1 METKEQL
8 QPVPDTPD
16 APAVPEAPDI
26 PEQDSTPTWKA
37 PKKKRRWPKV
47 VIAVVVILALIFFFV
62 IRPMLGAGKDLL
74 AGAYLTSAAQMQDMT
89 VSVSS
94 TGTIQPIDSYNVSGM
109 VTGEVLEAPFEVGD
123 QVEKGDVL
131 YRIDPGSAETALQQA
146 QLSVQQAQL
155 NYNSIADGLAPKASG
170 AGVVQQLHV
179 KKGDM
184 VSAGS
189 PIADIANTSTMTLTL
204 PFQSAD
210 AARISVGQA
219 ATVTLAGT
227 LETLPGTVESVAS
240 ADLVGNGGALV
251 RQVKIRVQNP
261 GALTTA
267 TTATAKVGD
276 IACAGSGTFE
286 ASLSQTI
293 TATGSGEVVSVN
305 TSVGSWVSA
314 GQVLVNLGGSSA
326 ETSLENA
333 SISLQNAQLSLQ
345 NAQDA
350 LDNYTITAPIS
361 GTVIEKNFKAGDT
374 IDNNS
379 LTAAGGTL
387 AVLYDMSTLTFE
399 MKIDE
404 KDINKIQAGQE
415 VTITAD
421 AVEGVTYSGVVDT
434 VNINGTTVSG
444 QTNYPVTVVINDPQD
459 LKPGMNVS
467 ADIIVERAGTVL
479 CVPVDA
485 VNRGSDKPTVQV
497 AGEGAL
503 DEQGNV
509 VDPSKLETR
518 EVTLGRNDTNNIEI
532 TSGLKEGEVVVWVNE
547 VSNPLAAMMGM

>member
-8 QPVPDTPD
+8 QTAPEVPVIAD
-16 APAVPEAPDI
+16 A

-47 VIAVVVILALIFFFV
+47 VIAVLLVLAALFFFV
-62 IRPMLGAGKDLL
+62 IRPMLGAGKELL
-74 AGAYLTSAAQMQDMT
+74 AGAYLTSTAQMQEMT

-155 NYNSIADGLAPKASG
+155 NYDSIVDGLNPKASG
-170 AGVVQQLHV
+170 AGVVQKLHV
-179 KKGDM
+179 KKGDL

-189 PIADIANTSTMTLTL
+189 PIADISDTSTMTLTV

-210 AARISVGQA
+210 AQRIAVGSSSQ
-219 ATVTLAGT
+219 VTLAGT
-227 LETLPGTVESVAS
+227 LETLTGTVESVAN

-261 GALTTA
+261 GALTTS
-267 TTATAKVGD
+267 TTATAKVGS
-276 IACAGSGTFE
+276 ISCAGSGTFE
-286 ASLSQTI
+286 ANLTQTVV
-293 TATGSGEVVSVN
+293 ATGSGEVVSLNVS
-305 TSVGSWVSA
+305 TGSRVSA
-314 GQVLVNLGGSSA
+314 GQVLATLGGSSA
-326 ETSLENA
+326 QTSLENA

-404 KDINKIQAGQE
+404 KDINKVQVGQE

-421 AVEGVTYSGVVDT
+421 AVEGVTFSGVVDT

-497 AGEGAL
+497 AQEGAL
-503 DEQGNV
+503 DENGNV

-518 EVTLGRNDTNNIEI
+518 EVTLGRNDNDNIEI
-532 TSGLKEGEVVVWVNE
+532 TSGLSEGEIVVWVNE
-547 VSNPLAAMMGM
+547 VSNPFAAMMGM

>member
-1 METKEQL
+1 METNGQMQVTS
-8 QPVPDTPD
+8 QPGSI
-16 APAVPEAPDI
+16 PA
-26 PEQDSTPTWKA
+26 WKA

-47 VIAVVVILALIFFFV
+47 VIAVLVVLAALFFFV
-62 IRPMLGAGKDLL
+62 IRPMLGAGKELL
-74 AGAYLTSAAQMQDMT
+74 AGAYLTGTAQMQEMT

-131 YRIDPGSAETALQQA
+131 YRIDPGSAGTSLQQA

-155 NYNSIADGLAPKASG
+155 SYDSIVDGLALKSPCS
-170 AGVVQQLHV
+170 GVVQKLHV

-184 VSAGS
+184 VTTGS
-189 PIADIANTSTMTLTL
+189 PIAEIADTSTMILTV
-204 PFQSAD
+204 PFQFSD
-210 AARISVGQA
+210 AASISAGQA
-219 ATVTLAGT
+219 ATVTLDGT
-227 LETLPGTVESVAS
+227 QETLPGTVESVAGIS
-240 ADLVGNGGALV
+240 LTGNNGTLV
-251 RQVKIRVQNP
+251 RQVKIQVQNP
-261 GALTTA
+261 GSLTTS
-267 TTATAKVGD
+267 TSATAQVGT
-276 IACAGSGTFE
+276 ISCAGSGTFE
-286 ASLSQTI
+286 ASLTRTMS
-293 TATGSGEVVSVN
+293 AASSGEVVSVN
-305 TSVGSWVSA
+305 TTVGSRVSA
-314 GQVLVNLGGSSA
+314 GQVLVNLGGSTA
-326 ETSLENA
+326 EVSLENA
-333 SISLQNAQLSLQ
+333 SIALQSAQLSLQ

-350 LDNYTITAPIS
+350 LENYTIIAPIS
-361 GTVIEKNFKAGDT
+361 GTIIEKNFKVGDT

-404 KDINKIQAGQE
+404 KDINKIQVGQE

-421 AVEGVTYSGVVDT
+421 AVEGVTFSGVVDT

-444 QTNYPVTVVINDPQD
+444 QTNYPVTVVIHDAKD

-497 AGEGAL
+497 ALDGAL
-503 DEQGNV
+503 DEKGNV

-518 EVTLGRNDTNNIEI
+518 EVTLGRNDTDNIEI
-532 TSGLKEGEVVVWVNE
+532 ISGLQEGDVVVWVNE
-547 VSNPLAAMMGM
+547 ASNPFAAMMGM

>member
-8 QPVPDTPD
+8 QTAPEVPVIAD
-16 APAVPEAPDI
+16 A

-47 VIAVVVILALIFFFV
+47 VIAVLLVLAALFFFV
-62 IRPMLGAGKDLL
+62 IRPMLGAGKELL
-74 AGAYLTSAAQMQDMT
+74 AGAYLTSTAQMQEMT

-155 NYNSIADGLAPKASG
+155 NYDSIVDGLNPKASG
-170 AGVVQQLHV
+170 AGVVQKLHV
-179 KKGDM
+179 KKGDL

-189 PIADIANTSTMTLTL
+189 PIADISDTSTMTLTV

-210 AARISVGQA
+210 AQRIAVGSSAQ
-219 ATVTLAGT
+219 VTLAGT
-227 LETLPGTVESVAS
+227 LETLTGTVESVAN

-261 GALTTA
+261 GALTTS
-267 TTATAKVGD
+267 TTATAKVGS
-276 IACAGSGTFE
+276 IACAGSSTFE
-286 ASLSQTI
+286 ANLTQTVV
-293 TATGSGEVVSVN
+293 ATGSGEVVSLNV
-305 TSVGSWVSA
+305 SAGSRVSA
-314 GQVLVNLGGSSA
+314 GQVLATLGGSSA
-326 ETSLENA
+326 QTSLENA

-404 KDINKIQAGQE
+404 KDINKVQVGQE

-421 AVEGVTYSGVVDT
+421 AVEGVTFSGVVDT

-497 AGEGAL
+497 AQEGAL
-503 DEQGNV
+503 DENGNV

-518 EVTLGRNDTNNIEI
+518 EVTLGRNDNDNIEI
-532 TSGLKEGEVVVWVNE
+532 TSGLNEGEIVVWVNE
-547 VSNPLAAMMGM
+547 VSNPFAAMMGM

>member
-8 QPVPDTPD
+8 QPVPDIPD

-261 GALTTA
+261 GALTTS

>member
-8 QPVPDTPD
+8 QTAPEVPVIAD
-16 APAVPEAPDI
+16 A

-47 VIAVVVILALIFFFV
+47 VIAVLLVLAALFFFV
-62 IRPMLGAGKDLL
+62 IRPMLGAGKELL
-74 AGAYLTSAAQMQDMT
+74 AGAYLTSTAQMQEMT

-155 NYNSIADGLAPKASG
+155 NYDSIVDGLNPKASG
-170 AGVVQQLHV
+170 AGVVQKLHV
-179 KKGDM
+179 KKGDL

-189 PIADIANTSTMTLTL
+189 PIADISDTSTMTLTV

-210 AARISVGQA
+210 AQRIAVGSSAQ
-219 ATVTLAGT
+219 VTLAGT
-227 LETLPGTVESVAS
+227 LETLTGTVESVAN

-261 GALTTA
+261 GALTTS
-267 TTATAKVGD
+267 TTATAKVGS

-286 ASLSQTI
+286 ANLTQTVV
-293 TATGSGEVVSVN
+293 ATGSGEVVSLNV
-305 TSVGSWVSA
+305 SAGSRVSA
-314 GQVLVNLGGSSA
+314 GQVLATLGGSSA
-326 ETSLENA
+326 QTSLENA

-399 MKIDE
+399 VKIDE
-404 KDINKIQAGQE
+404 KDINKVQVGQE

-421 AVEGVTYSGVVDT
+421 AVEGVTFSGVVDT

-497 AGEGAL
+497 AQEGAL
-503 DEQGNV
+503 DENGNV

-518 EVTLGRNDTNNIEI
+518 EVTLGRNDNDNIEI
-532 TSGLKEGEVVVWVNE
+532 TSGLSEGEIVVWVNE
-547 VSNPLAAMMGM
+547 VSNPFAAMMGM

>member
-8 QPVPDTPD
+8 QTAPEVPVIAD
-16 APAVPEAPDI
+16 A

-47 VIAVVVILALIFFFV
+47 VIAVLLVLAALFFFV
-62 IRPMLGAGKDLL
+62 IRPMLGAGKELL
-74 AGAYLTSAAQMQDMT
+74 AGAYLTSTAQMQEMT

-94 TGTIQPIDSYNVSGM
+94 TGTIHPIDSYNVSGM

-155 NYNSIADGLAPKASG
+155 NYDSIVDGLNPKASG
-170 AGVVQQLHV
+170 AGVVQKLHV
-179 KKGDM
+179 KKGDL

-189 PIADIANTSTMTLTL
+189 PIADISDTSTMTLTV

-210 AARISVGQA
+210 AQRIAVGSSAQ
-219 ATVTLAGT
+219 VTLAGT
-227 LETLPGTVESVAS
+227 LETLTGTVESVAN

-261 GALTTA
+261 GALTTS
-267 TTATAKVGD
+267 TTATAKVGS

-286 ASLSQTI
+286 ANLTQTVV
-293 TATGSGEVVSVN
+293 ATGSGEVVSLNVS
-305 TSVGSWVSA
+305 TGSRVSA
-314 GQVLVNLGGSSA
+314 GQVLATLGGSSA
-326 ETSLENA
+326 QTSLENA

-404 KDINKIQAGQE
+404 KDINKVQVGQE

-421 AVEGVTYSGVVDT
+421 AVEGITFSGVVDT

-497 AGEGAL
+497 AQEGAL
-503 DEQGNV
+503 DENGNV

-518 EVTLGRNDTNNIEI
+518 EVTLGRNDNDNIEI
-532 TSGLKEGEVVVWVNE
+532 TSGLSEGEIVVWVNE
-547 VSNPLAAMMGM
+547 VSNPFAAMMGM

>member
-8 QPVPDTPD
+8 QPVPDTSD
-16 APAVPEAPDI
+16 APAVPETPEA
-26 PEQDSTPTWKA
+26 PEQDSAPTWKA
-37 PKKKRRWPKV
+37 PKKKRRWPKI

-74 AGAYLTSAAQMQDMT
+74 AGVYLTSAAQMQDMT

-189 PIADIANTSTMTLTL
+189 PIADISDTSTMTLTL

-261 GALTTA
+261 GALTTS

-276 IACAGSGTFE
+276 IACADSGTFE

-503 DEQGNV
+503 DENGNV
-509 VDPSKLETR
+509 IDPSKLETR

>member
-8 QPVPDTPD
+8 QTAPEVPVIAD
-16 APAVPEAPDI
+16 A

-47 VIAVVVILALIFFFV
+47 VIAVLLVLAALFFFV
-62 IRPMLGAGKDLL
+62 IRPMLGAGKELL
-74 AGAYLTSAAQMQDMT
+74 AGAYLTSTAQMQEMT

-155 NYNSIADGLAPKASG
+155 NYDSIVDGLNPKASG
-170 AGVVQQLHV
+170 AGVVQKLHV
-179 KKGDM
+179 KKGDL

-189 PIADIANTSTMTLTL
+189 PIADISDTSTMTLTV

-210 AARISVGQA
+210 AQRIAVGSSAQ
-219 ATVTLAGT
+219 VPLAGT
-227 LETLPGTVESVAS
+227 LETLTGTVESVAN

-261 GALTTA
+261 GALTTS
-267 TTATAKVGD
+267 TTATAKVGS

-286 ASLSQTI
+286 ANLTQTVV
-293 TATGSGEVVSVN
+293 ATGSGEVVSLNV
-305 TSVGSWVSA
+305 SAGSRVSA
-314 GQVLVNLGGSSA
+314 GQVLATLGGSSA
-326 ETSLENA
+326 QTSLENA

-404 KDINKIQAGQE
+404 KDINKVQVGQE

-421 AVEGVTYSGVVDT
+421 AVEGVTFSGVVDT

-497 AGEGAL
+497 AQEGAL
-503 DEQGNV
+503 DENGNV

-518 EVTLGRNDTNNIEI
+518 EVTLGRNDNDNIEI
-532 TSGLKEGEVVVWVNE
+532 TSGLSEGEIVVWVNE
-547 VSNPLAAMMGM
+547 VSNPFAAMMGM

>member
-8 QPVPDTPD
+8 QT
-16 APAVPEAPDI
+16 APAPSVIPDV
-26 PEQDSTPTWKA
+26 PEQDSAPTWKA

-47 VIAVVVILALIFFFV
+47 VIAVLVVLAALFFFV
-62 IRPMLGAGKDLL
+62 IRPMLGAGKELL
-74 AGAYLTSAAQMQDMT
+74 AGAYLTGTAQMQEMT

-131 YRIDPGSAETALQQA
+131 YRIDPGSAETSLQQA

-155 NYNSIADGLAPKASG
+155 NYNSIVDGLNPKASG

-179 KKGDM
+179 KKGDL
-184 VSAGS
+184 VAAGS
-189 PIADIANTSTMTLTL
+189 PIADISDTSTMTLTL

-210 AARISVGQA
+210 AARISVGA
-219 ATVTLAGT
+219 AAQVTLAGT
-227 LETLPGTVESVAS
+227 LETLPGTVESVS
-240 ADLVGNGGALV
+240 DADLVGNGGALV

-267 TTATAKVGD
+267 TSATARVGD

-286 ASLSQTI
+286 ANLTQTI
-293 TATGSGEVVSVN
+293 TATGSGEVVSLNV
-305 TSVGSWVSA
+305 SVGSRVSA
-314 GQVLVNLGGSSA
+314 GQVLATLGGSSA

-333 SISLQNAQLSLQ
+333 SISLQNAQLTLK
-345 NAQDA
+345 NTQDA
-350 LDNYTITAPIS
+350 LENYTITAPIS
-361 GTVIEKNFKAGDT
+361 GTIIEKNFKAGDT

-379 LTAAGGTL
+379 LSAAGGTL

-404 KDINKIQAGQE
+404 KDINKIQVGQE

-421 AVEGVTYSGVVDT
+421 AVEGVTFSGVVDT

-444 QTNYPVTVVINDPQD
+444 QTNYPVTVVIDNAKD

-485 VNRGSDKPTVQV
+485 VNRGSDQPTVQV
-497 AGEGAL
+497 ALEGAL
-503 DEQGNV
+503 DETGTV
-509 VDPSKLETR
+509 VAPSKLETR
-518 EVTLGRNDTNNIEI
+518 EVTLGRNDTDNIEI
-532 TSGLKEGEVVVWVNE
+532 TSGLQEGDVVVWVNE
-547 VSNPLAAMMGM
+547 ASNPFAAMMGM

>member
-8 QPVPDTPD
+8 QTAPEVPVIAD
-16 APAVPEAPDI
+16 A

-47 VIAVVVILALIFFFV
+47 VIAVLLVLAALFFFV
-62 IRPMLGAGKDLL
+62 IRPMLGAGKELL
-74 AGAYLTSAAQMQDMT
+74 AGAYLTSTAQMQEMT

-155 NYNSIADGLAPKASG
+155 NYDSIVDGLNPKASG
-170 AGVVQQLHV
+170 AGVVQKLHV
-179 KKGDM
+179 KKGDL

-189 PIADIANTSTMTLTL
+189 PIADISDTSTMTLTV

-210 AARISVGQA
+210 AQRIAVGSSAQ
-219 ATVTLAGT
+219 VTLAGT
-227 LETLPGTVESVAS
+227 LETLTGTVESVAN

-261 GALTTA
+261 GALTTS
-267 TTATAKVGD
+267 TTATAKVGS

-286 ASLSQTI
+286 ANLTQTVV
-293 TATGSGEVVSVN
+293 ATGSGEVVSLNV
-305 TSVGSWVSA
+305 SAGSRVSA
-314 GQVLVNLGGSSA
+314 GQVLATLGGSSA
-326 ETSLENA
+326 QTSLENA

-404 KDINKIQAGQE
+404 KDINKVQVGQE

-421 AVEGVTYSGVVDT
+421 AVEGVTFSGVVDT

-497 AGEGAL
+497 AQKGAL
-503 DEQGNV
+503 DENGNV

-518 EVTLGRNDTNNIEI
+518 EVTLGRNDNDNIEI
-532 TSGLKEGEVVVWVNE
+532 TSGLSEGEIVVWVNE
-547 VSNPLAAMMGM
+547 ISNPFAAMMGM

>member
-8 QPVPDTPD
+8 QTAPEVPVIAD
-16 APAVPEAPDI
+16 A

-47 VIAVVVILALIFFFV
+47 VIAVLLVLAALFFFV
-62 IRPMLGAGKDLL
+62 IRPMLGAGKELL
-74 AGAYLTSAAQMQDMT
+74 AGAYLTSTAQMQEMT

-155 NYNSIADGLAPKASG
+155 NYDSIVDGLNPKASG
-170 AGVVQQLHV
+170 AGVVQKLHV
-179 KKGDM
+179 KKGDL

-189 PIADIANTSTMTLTL
+189 PIADISDTSTMTLTV

-210 AARISVGQA
+210 AQRIAVGSSSQ
-219 ATVTLAGT
+219 VTLAGT
-227 LETLPGTVESVAS
+227 LETLTGTVESVAN

-261 GALTTA
+261 GALTTS
-267 TTATAKVGD
+267 TTATAKVGS
-276 IACAGSGTFE
+276 ISCAGSGTFE
-286 ASLSQTI
+286 ANLTQTVV
-293 TATGSGEVVSVN
+293 ATGSGEVVSLNV
-305 TSVGSWVSA
+305 SAGSRVSA
-314 GQVLVNLGGSSA
+314 GQVLATLGGSSA
-326 ETSLENA
+326 QTSLENA

-404 KDINKIQAGQE
+404 KDINKVQVGQE

-421 AVEGVTYSGVVDT
+421 AVEGVTFSGVVDT

-497 AGEGAL
+497 AQEGAL
-503 DEQGNV
+503 DENGNV

-518 EVTLGRNDTNNIEI
+518 EVTLGRNDNDNIEI
-532 TSGLKEGEVVVWVNE
+532 TSGLSEGEIVVWVNE
-547 VSNPLAAMMGM
+547 VSNPFAAMMGM

>member
-8 QPVPDTPD
+8 QTAPEVPVIAD
-16 APAVPEAPDI
+16 A

-47 VIAVVVILALIFFFV
+47 VIAVLLVLAALFFFV
-62 IRPMLGAGKDLL
+62 IRPMLGAGKELL
-74 AGAYLTSAAQMQDMT
+74 AGAYLTSTAQMQEMT

-109 VTGEVLEAPFEVGD
+109 VTGEVLEAPFEVSD

-155 NYNSIADGLAPKASG
+155 NYDSIVDGLNPKASG
-170 AGVVQQLHV
+170 AGVVQKLHV
-179 KKGDM
+179 KKGDL

-189 PIADIANTSTMTLTL
+189 PIADISDTSTMTLTV

-210 AARISVGQA
+210 AQRIAVGSSAQ
-219 ATVTLAGT
+219 VTLAGT
-227 LETLPGTVESVAS
+227 LETLTGTVESVAN

-261 GALTTA
+261 GALTTS
-267 TTATAKVGD
+267 TTATAKVGS

-286 ASLSQTI
+286 ANLTQTVV
-293 TATGSGEVVSVN
+293 ATGSGEVVSLNV
-305 TSVGSWVSA
+305 SAGSRVSA
-314 GQVLVNLGGSSA
+314 GQVLATLGGSSA
-326 ETSLENA
+326 QTSLENA

-404 KDINKIQAGQE
+404 KDINKVQVGQE

-421 AVEGVTYSGVVDT
+421 AVEGVTFSGVVDT

-497 AGEGAL
+497 AQEGAL
-503 DEQGNV
+503 DENGNV

-518 EVTLGRNDTNNIEI
+518 EVTLGRNDNDNIEI
-532 TSGLKEGEVVVWVNE
+532 TSGLSEGEIVVWVNE
-547 VSNPLAAMMGM
+547 VSNPFAAMMGM

>member
-1 METKEQL
+1 METKEHL
-8 QPVPDTPD
+8 QTFSDASTTVEVPQPTQTDS
-16 APAVPEAPDI
+16 APAW
-26 PEQDSTPTWKA
+26 TA
-37 PKKKRRWPKV
+37 PKKKRRWPKI
-47 VIAVVVILALIFFFV
+47 VIAVVVILAALFFFV

-74 AGAYLTSAAQMQDMT
+74 AGAYLTSAAQMQEMT
-89 VSVSS
+89 VLVSS

-146 QLSVQQAQL
+146 QLAVQQAQL
-155 NYNSIADGLAPKASG
+155 SYNSIADGLNPKASG
-170 AGVVQQLHV
+170 AGVVQQLNV

-184 VSAGS
+184 VAAGS
-189 PIADIANTSTMTLTL
+189 PIAVISDTSTMTLSL

-210 AARISVGQA
+210 AARISAGQTA
-219 ATVTLAGT
+219 SVTLSGT
-227 LETLPGTVESVAS
+227 LETLSGTVESVAD
-240 ADLVGNGGALV
+240 ADLVGNGGILV
-251 RQVKIRVQNP
+251 RQLKIRVRNP

-286 ASLSQTI
+286 ANLTQTV
-293 TATGSGEVVSVN
+293 TATANGEVVSLNV
-305 TSVGSWVSA
+305 SVGSRVAA
-314 GQVLVNLGGSSA
+314 GQVLVTLGGSTA

-379 LTAAGGTL
+379 LSATGGTL
-387 AVLYDMSTLTFE
+387 AILYDMSSLTFE

-404 KDINKIQAGQE
+404 KDINKIQVGQE

-421 AVEGVTYSGVVDT
+421 AVEGVTFSGVVDT

-444 QTNYPVTVVINDPQD
+444 QTNYPVTVIIHDPQN

-467 ADIIVERAGTVL
+467 ADIIVEQVGTVL

-497 AGEGAL
+497 ALEGAL
-503 DEQGNV
+503 DKDGNV
-509 VDPSKLETR
+509 IDPSKLETR
-518 EVTLGRNDTNNIEI
+518 EVTLGRNDTDNIEI
-532 TSGLKEGEVVVWVNE
+532 TGGLSEGEIVVWVNE
-547 VSNPLAAMMGM
+547 VSNPFAAMMGM

>member
-8 QPVPDTPD
+8 QTAPEVPVIAD
-16 APAVPEAPDI
+16 A

-47 VIAVVVILALIFFFV
+47 VIAVLLVLTALFFFV
-62 IRPMLGAGKDLL
+62 IRPMLGAGKELL
-74 AGAYLTSAAQMQDMT
+74 AGAYLTSTAQMQEMT

-155 NYNSIADGLAPKASG
+155 NYDSIVDGLNPKASG
-170 AGVVQQLHV
+170 AGVVQKLHV
-179 KKGDM
+179 KKGDL

-189 PIADIANTSTMTLTL
+189 PIADISDTSTMTLTV

-210 AARISVGQA
+210 AQRIAVGSSAQ
-219 ATVTLAGT
+219 VTLAGT
-227 LETLPGTVESVAS
+227 LETLTGTVESVAN

-261 GALTTA
+261 GALTTS
-267 TTATAKVGD
+267 TTATAKVGS

-286 ASLSQTI
+286 ANLTQTVV
-293 TATGSGEVVSVN
+293 ATGSGEVVSLNV
-305 TSVGSWVSA
+305 SAGSRVSA
-314 GQVLVNLGGSSA
+314 GQVLATLGGSSA
-326 ETSLENA
+326 QTSLENA

-404 KDINKIQAGQE
+404 KDINKVQVGQE

-421 AVEGVTYSGVVDT
+421 AVEGVTFSGVVDT

-497 AGEGAL
+497 AQEGAL
-503 DEQGNV
+503 DENGNV

-518 EVTLGRNDTNNIEI
+518 EVTLGRNDNDNIEI
-532 TSGLKEGEVVVWVNE
+532 TSGLSEGEIVVWVNE
-547 VSNPLAAMMGM
+547 VSNPFAAMMGM

>member
-8 QPVPDTPD
+8 KTAPEVPVIAD
-16 APAVPEAPDI
+16 A

-47 VIAVVVILALIFFFV
+47 VIAVLLVLAALFFFV
-62 IRPMLGAGKDLL
+62 IRPMLGAGKELL
-74 AGAYLTSAAQMQDMT
+74 AGAYLTSTAQMQEMT

-155 NYNSIADGLAPKASG
+155 NYDSIVDGLNPKASG
-170 AGVVQQLHV
+170 AGVVQKLHV
-179 KKGDM
+179 KKGDL

-189 PIADIANTSTMTLTL
+189 PIADISDTSTMTLTV

-210 AARISVGQA
+210 AQRIAVGSSAQ
-219 ATVTLAGT
+219 VTLAGT
-227 LETLPGTVESVAS
+227 LETLTGTVESVAN

-261 GALTTA
+261 GALTTS
-267 TTATAKVGD
+267 TTATAKVGS

-286 ASLSQTI
+286 ANLTQTVV
-293 TATGSGEVVSVN
+293 ATGSGEVVSLNVS
-305 TSVGSWVSA
+305 TGSRVSA
-314 GQVLVNLGGSSA
+314 GQVLATLGGSSA
-326 ETSLENA
+326 QTSLENA

-404 KDINKIQAGQE
+404 KDINKVQVGQE

-421 AVEGVTYSGVVDT
+421 AVEGVTFSGVVDT

-497 AGEGAL
+497 AQEGAL
-503 DEQGNV
+503 DENGNV

-518 EVTLGRNDTNNIEI
+518 EVTLGRNDNDNIEI
-532 TSGLKEGEVVVWVNE
+532 TSGLSEGEIVVWVNE
-547 VSNPLAAMMGM
+547 VSNPFAAMMGM

>member
-8 QPVPDTPD
+8 QTAPEVPVIAD
-16 APAVPEAPDI
+16 A

-47 VIAVVVILALIFFFV
+47 VIAVLLVLAALFFFV
-62 IRPMLGAGKDLL
+62 IRPMLGAGKELL
-74 AGAYLTSAAQMQDMT
+74 AGAYLTSTAQMQEMT

-155 NYNSIADGLAPKASG
+155 NYDSIVDGLNPKASG
-170 AGVVQQLHV
+170 AGVVQKLHV
-179 KKGDM
+179 KKGDL

-189 PIADIANTSTMTLTL
+189 PIADISDTSTMTLTV

-210 AARISVGQA
+210 AQRIAVGSSAQ
-219 ATVTLAGT
+219 VTLAGT
-227 LETLPGTVESVAS
+227 LETLTGTVESVAN

-261 GALTTA
+261 GALTTS
-267 TTATAKVGD
+267 TTATAKVGS

-286 ASLSQTI
+286 ANLTQTVV
-293 TATGSGEVVSVN
+293 ATGSGEVVSLNV
-305 TSVGSWVSA
+305 SAGSRVSA
-314 GQVLVNLGGSSA
+314 GQVLATLGGSSA
-326 ETSLENA
+326 QTSLENA

-404 KDINKIQAGQE
+404 KDINKVQVGQE

-421 AVEGVTYSGVVDT
+421 AVEGVTFSGVVDT

-497 AGEGAL
+497 AQEGAL
-503 DEQGNV
+503 DENGNV
-509 VDPSKLETR
+509 VDPSKLDTR
-518 EVTLGRNDTNNIEI
+518 EVTLGRNDNDNIEI
-532 TSGLKEGEVVVWVNE
+532 TSGLSEGEIVVWVNE
-547 VSNPLAAMMGM
+547 VSNPFAAMMGM

>member
-8 QPVPDTPD
+8 QTAPEVPVIAD
-16 APAVPEAPDI
+16 A

-47 VIAVVVILALIFFFV
+47 VIAMLLVLAALFFFV
-62 IRPMLGAGKDLL
+62 IRPMLGAGKELL
-74 AGAYLTSAAQMQDMT
+74 AGAYLTSTAQMQEMT

-155 NYNSIADGLAPKASG
+155 NYDSIVDGLNPKASG
-170 AGVVQQLHV
+170 AGVVQKLHV
-179 KKGDM
+179 KKGDL

-189 PIADIANTSTMTLTL
+189 PIADISDTSTMTLTV

-210 AARISVGQA
+210 AQRIAVGSSAQ
-219 ATVTLAGT
+219 VTLAGT
-227 LETLPGTVESVAS
+227 LETLTGTVESVAN

-261 GALTTA
+261 GALTTS
-267 TTATAKVGD
+267 TTATAKVGS

-286 ASLSQTI
+286 ANLTQTVV
-293 TATGSGEVVSVN
+293 ATGSGEVVSLNV
-305 TSVGSWVSA
+305 SAGSRVSA
-314 GQVLVNLGGSSA
+314 GQVLATLGGSSA
-326 ETSLENA
+326 QTSLENA

-404 KDINKIQAGQE
+404 KDINKVQVGQE

-421 AVEGVTYSGVVDT
+421 AVEGVTFSGVVDT

-497 AGEGAL
+497 AQKGAL
-503 DEQGNV
+503 DENGNV

-518 EVTLGRNDTNNIEI
+518 EVTLGRNDNDNIEI
-532 TSGLKEGEVVVWVNE
+532 TSGLSEGEIVVWVNE
-547 VSNPLAAMMGM
+547 VSNPFAAMMGM

>member
-8 QPVPDTPD
+8 QTAPEVPVIAD
-16 APAVPEAPDI
+16 APK
-26 PEQDSTPTWKA
+26 QDSTPTWKA

-47 VIAVVVILALIFFFV
+47 VIAVLLVLAALFFFV
-62 IRPMLGAGKDLL
+62 IRPMLGAGKELL
-74 AGAYLTSAAQMQDMT
+74 AGAYLTSTAKMQEMT

-155 NYNSIADGLAPKASG
+155 NYDSIVDGLNPKASG
-170 AGVVQQLHV
+170 AGVVQKLHV
-179 KKGDM
+179 KKGDL

-189 PIADIANTSTMTLTL
+189 PIADISDTSTMTLTV

-210 AARISVGQA
+210 AQRIAVGSSAQ
-219 ATVTLAGT
+219 VTLAGT
-227 LETLPGTVESVAS
+227 LETLTGTVESVAN

-261 GALTTA
+261 GALTTS
-267 TTATAKVGD
+267 TTATAKVGS

-286 ASLSQTI
+286 ANLTQTVV
-293 TATGSGEVVSVN
+293 ATGSGEVVSLNV
-305 TSVGSWVSA
+305 SAGSRVSA
-314 GQVLVNLGGSSA
+314 GQVLATLGGSSA
-326 ETSLENA
+326 QTSLENA

-404 KDINKIQAGQE
+404 KDINKVQVGQE

-421 AVEGVTYSGVVDT
+421 AVEGVTFSGVVDT

-497 AGEGAL
+497 AQEGAL
-503 DEQGNV
+503 DENGNV

-518 EVTLGRNDTNNIEI
+518 EVTLGRNDNDNIEI
-532 TSGLKEGEVVVWVNE
+532 TSGLSEGEIVVWVNE
-547 VSNPLAAMMGM
+547 VSNPFAAMMGM

>member
-8 QPVPDTPD
+8 QTAPEVPVIAD
-16 APAVPEAPDI
+16 A

-47 VIAVVVILALIFFFV
+47 VIAVLLVLAALFFFV
-62 IRPMLGAGKDLL
+62 IRPMLGAGKELL
-74 AGAYLTSAAQMQDMT
+74 AGAYLTSTAQMQEMT

-155 NYNSIADGLAPKASG
+155 NYDSIVDGLNPKASG
-170 AGVVQQLHV
+170 AGVVQKLHV
-179 KKGDM
+179 KKGDL

-189 PIADIANTSTMTLTL
+189 PIADISDTSTMTLTV

-210 AARISVGQA
+210 AQRIAVGSSAQ
-219 ATVTLAGT
+219 VTLAGT
-227 LETLPGTVESVAS
+227 LETLTGTVESVAN
-240 ADLVGNGGALV
+240 ADLVGNGGTLV

-261 GALTTA
+261 GALTTS
-267 TTATAKVGD
+267 TTATAKVGS

-286 ASLSQTI
+286 ANLTQTVV
-293 TATGSGEVVSVN
+293 ATGSGEVVSLNV
-305 TSVGSWVSA
+305 SAGSRVSA
-314 GQVLVNLGGSSA
+314 GQVLATLGGSSA
-326 ETSLENA
+326 QTSLENA

-404 KDINKIQAGQE
+404 KDINKVQVGQE

-421 AVEGVTYSGVVDT
+421 AVEGVTFSGVVDT

-497 AGEGAL
+497 AQEGAL
-503 DEQGNV
+503 DENGNV

-518 EVTLGRNDTNNIEI
+518 EVTLGRNDNDNIEI
-532 TSGLKEGEVVVWVNE
+532 TSGLSEGEIVVWVNE
-547 VSNPLAAMMGM
+547 VSNPFAAMMGM

>member
-8 QPVPDTPD
+8 QTAPEVPVIAD
-16 APAVPEAPDI
+16 A

-47 VIAVVVILALIFFFV
+47 VIAVLLVLAALFFFV
-62 IRPMLGAGKDLL
+62 IRPMLGAGKELL
-74 AGAYLTSAAQMQDMT
+74 AGAYLTSTAQMQEMT

-155 NYNSIADGLAPKASG
+155 NYDSIVDGLNPKASG
-170 AGVVQQLHV
+170 AGVVQKLHV
-179 KKGDM
+179 KKGDL

-189 PIADIANTSTMTLTL
+189 PIADISDTSTMTLTV

-210 AARISVGQA
+210 AQRIAVGSSAQ
-219 ATVTLAGT
+219 VTLAGT
-227 LETLPGTVESVAS
+227 LETLTGTVESVAN

-251 RQVKIRVQNP
+251 RQVKSRVQNP
-261 GALTTA
+261 GALTTS
-267 TTATAKVGD
+267 TTAPAKVGS

-286 ASLSQTI
+286 ANLTQTVV
-293 TATGSGEVVSVN
+293 ATGSGEVVSLNV
-305 TSVGSWVSA
+305 SAGSRVSA
-314 GQVLVNLGGSSA
+314 GQVLATLGGSSA
-326 ETSLENA
+326 QTSLENA

-404 KDINKIQAGQE
+404 KDINKVQVGQE

-421 AVEGVTYSGVVDT
+421 AVEGVTFSGVVDT

-497 AGEGAL
+497 AQEGAL
-503 DEQGNV
+503 DENGNV

-518 EVTLGRNDTNNIEI
+518 EVTLGRNDNDNIEI
-532 TSGLKEGEVVVWVNE
+532 TSGLSEGEIVVWVNE
-547 VSNPLAAMMGM
+547 VSNPFAAMMGM

>member
-8 QPVPDTPD
+8 QTAPEVPVIAD
-16 APAVPEAPDI
+16 A

-47 VIAVVVILALIFFFV
+47 VIAVLLVLAALFFFV
-62 IRPMLGAGKDLL
+62 IRPMLGAGKELL
-74 AGAYLTSAAQMQDMT
+74 AGAYLTSTAQMQEMT

-109 VTGEVLEAPFEVGD
+109 VTGEVLEASFEVGD

-155 NYNSIADGLAPKASG
+155 NYDSIVDGLNPKASG
-170 AGVVQQLHV
+170 AGVVQKLHV
-179 KKGDM
+179 KKGDL

-189 PIADIANTSTMTLTL
+189 PIADISDTSTMTLTV

-210 AARISVGQA
+210 AQRIAVGSSAQ
-219 ATVTLAGT
+219 VTLAGT
-227 LETLPGTVESVAS
+227 LETLTGTVESVAN

-261 GALTTA
+261 GALTTS
-267 TTATAKVGD
+267 TTATAKVGG

-286 ASLSQTI
+286 ANLTQTVV
-293 TATGSGEVVSVN
+293 ATGSGEVVSLNVS
-305 TSVGSWVSA
+305 TGSRVSA
-314 GQVLVNLGGSSA
+314 GQVLATLGGSSA
-326 ETSLENA
+326 QTSLENA

-404 KDINKIQAGQE
+404 KDINKVQVGQE

-421 AVEGVTYSGVVDT
+421 AVEGVTFSGVVDT

-444 QTNYPVTVVINDPQD
+444 QTNYPVTVVINDSQD

-497 AGEGAL
+497 AQEGAL
-503 DEQGNV
+503 DENGNV

-518 EVTLGRNDTNNIEI
+518 EVTLGRNDNDNIEI
-532 TSGLKEGEVVVWVNE
+532 TSGLSEGEIVVWVNE
-547 VSNPLAAMMGM
+547 VSNPFAAMMGM

>member
-8 QPVPDTPD
+8 QTVSVSS
-16 APAVPEAPDI
+16 APAQAPQ
-26 PEQDSTPTWKA
+26 QDSAPTWKA
-37 PKKKRRWPKV
+37 PKKKRRWPKIV
-47 VIAVVVILALIFFFV
+47 LLVAVILAALIFFV
-62 IRPMLGAGKDLL
+62 VRSMLGAGKNLL
-74 AGAYLTSAAQMQDMT
+74 AGAYLTATAQMQEMT

-131 YRIDPGSAETALQQA
+131 YRIDPGSAQTTVQQAQLAVQQA
-146 QLSVQQAQL
+146 QLS
-155 NYNSIADGLAPKASG
+155 YDSIADGLAPKASG

-179 KKGDM
+179 KKGDL
-184 VSAGS
+184 VTAGS
-189 PIADIANTSTMTLTL
+189 PIADISDTSTMTLTL

-210 AARISVGQA
+210 AARISVGEA
-219 ATVTLAGT
+219 AAVTLAGT
-227 LETLPGTVESVAS
+227 LETLPGTVESVAA

-286 ASLSQTI
+286 ANLSQTI
-293 TATGSGEVVSVN
+293 TASGSGEVVSVN
-305 TSVGSWVSA
+305 TSVGSRVSP

-333 SISLQNAQLSLQ
+333 ALSLQNAQLSLQ

-350 LDNYTITAPIS
+350 LENYTITAPIS

-404 KDINKIQAGQE
+404 KDINKIQVGQE

-421 AVEGVTYSGVVDT
+421 AVEGVTFSGVVDT

-503 DEQGNV
+503 DEEGNV
-509 VDPSKLETR
+509 IDPSKLETR
-518 EVTLGRNDTNNIEI
+518 EVTLGRNDNDNIEI
-532 TSGLKEGEVVVWVNE
+532 TSGLTEGEVVVWANE

>member
-8 QPVPDTPD
+8 QPVADTAD
-16 APAVPEAPDI
+16 TPAVPQAPEVS
-26 PEQDSTPTWKA
+26 EQESTPTWKA
-37 PKKKRRWPKV
+37 PKKKRRWPKI
-47 VIAVVVILALIFFFV
+47 VIAIVVILAALAFFV
-62 IRPMLGAGKDLL
+62 VRPMLGAGKNLL
-74 AGAYLTSAAQMQDMT
+74 AGAYLTSTAQMKDMT

-179 KKGDM
+179 KVGDM
-184 VSAGS
+184 VAAGS
-189 PIADIANTSTMTLTL
+189 PIADISDTSTMTLTL

-210 AARISVGQA
+210 AARISVGEA

-267 TTATAKVGD
+267 TTATARVGD

-286 ASLSQTI
+286 ANLSQTI
-293 TATGSGEVVSVN
+293 TATGSGQVVSVN

-333 SISLQNAQLSLQ
+333 SLSLQNAQLSLQ

-350 LDNYTITAPIS
+350 LENYTITAPIS
-361 GTVIEKNFKAGDT
+361 GTVIEKNFKVGDT

-379 LTAAGGTL
+379 LSAAGGTL

-404 KDINKIQAGQE
+404 KDINKIQVGQE

-421 AVEGVTYSGVVDT
+421 AVEGVTFSGVVDT

-444 QTNYPVTVVINDPQD
+444 QTNYPVTVVINDSQD

-503 DEQGNV
+503 DENGNV
-509 VDPSKLETR
+509 TDPSKLETR
-518 EVTLGRNDTNNIEI
+518 EVTLGRNDNDNIEI
-532 TSGLKEGEVVVWVNE
+532 TSGLKEGDVVVWVNE
-547 VSNPLAAMMGM
+547 VSNPLASMMGM

>member
-8 QPVPDTPD
+8 QTAPEVPVIAD
-16 APAVPEAPDI
+16 A

-47 VIAVVVILALIFFFV
+47 VIAVLLVLAALFFFV
-62 IRPMLGAGKDLL
+62 IRPMLGAGKELL
-74 AGAYLTSAAQMQDMT
+74 AGAYLTSTAQMQEMT

-155 NYNSIADGLAPKASG
+155 NYDSIVDGLNPKASG
-170 AGVVQQLHV
+170 AGVVQKLHV
-179 KKGDM
+179 KKGDL

-189 PIADIANTSTMTLTL
+189 PIADISDTSTMTLTV

-210 AARISVGQA
+210 AQRIAVGSSAQ
-219 ATVTLAGT
+219 VTLAGT
-227 LETLPGTVESVAS
+227 LETLTGTVESVAN

-261 GALTTA
+261 GALTTS
-267 TTATAKVGD
+267 TTATAKVGS

-286 ASLSQTI
+286 ANLTQTVV
-293 TATGSGEVVSVN
+293 ATGSGEVVSLNV
-305 TSVGSWVSA
+305 SAGSRVSA
-314 GQVLVNLGGSSA
+314 GQVLATLGGSSA
-326 ETSLENA
+326 QTSLENA

-361 GTVIEKNFKAGDT
+361 GTVIEMNFKAGDT

-404 KDINKIQAGQE
+404 KDINKVQVGQE

-421 AVEGVTYSGVVDT
+421 AVEGVTFSGVVDT

-497 AGEGAL
+497 AQEGAL
-503 DEQGNV
+503 DENGNV

-518 EVTLGRNDTNNIEI
+518 EVTLGRNDNDNIEI
-532 TSGLKEGEVVVWVNE
+532 TSGLSEGEIVVWVNE
-547 VSNPLAAMMGM
+547 VSNPFAAMMGM

>member
-8 QPVPDTPD
+8 QTAPEVPVIAD
-16 APAVPEAPDI
+16 A

-47 VIAVVVILALIFFFV
+47 VIAVLLVLAALFFFV
-62 IRPMLGAGKDLL
+62 IRPMLGAGKELL
-74 AGAYLTSAAQMQDMT
+74 AGAYLTSTAQMQEMT

-155 NYNSIADGLAPKASG
+155 NYDSIVDGLNPKASG
-170 AGVVQQLHV
+170 AGVVQKLHV
-179 KKGDM
+179 KKGDL

-189 PIADIANTSTMTLTL
+189 PIADISDTSTMTLTV

-210 AARISVGQA
+210 AQRIAVGSSAQ
-219 ATVTLAGT
+219 VTLAGT
-227 LETLPGTVESVAS
+227 LETLTGTVESVAN
-240 ADLVGNGGALV
+240 ADLVGNGGTLV

-261 GALTTA
+261 GALTTS
-267 TTATAKVGD
+267 TTATAKVGS

-286 ASLSQTI
+286 ANLTQTVV
-293 TATGSGEVVSVN
+293 ATGSGEVVSLNV
-305 TSVGSWVSA
+305 SAGSRVSA
-314 GQVLVNLGGSSA
+314 GQVLATLGGSSA
-326 ETSLENA
+326 QTSLENA

-404 KDINKIQAGQE
+404 KDINKVQVGQE

-421 AVEGVTYSGVVDT
+421 AVEGVTFSGVVDT

-497 AGEGAL
+497 AQEGAL
-503 DEQGNV
+503 DENGNV

-518 EVTLGRNDTNNIEI
+518 EATLGRNDNDNIEI
-532 TSGLKEGEVVVWVNE
+532 TSGLSEGEIVVWVNE
-547 VSNPLAAMMGM
+547 VSNPFAAMMGM

>member
-8 QPVPDTPD
+8 QTAPEVPVIAD
-16 APAVPEAPDI
+16 A

-47 VIAVVVILALIFFFV
+47 VIAVLLVLAALFFFV
-62 IRPMLGAGKDLL
+62 IRPMLGAGKELL
-74 AGAYLTSAAQMQDMT
+74 AGAYLTSTAQMQEMT

-155 NYNSIADGLAPKASG
+155 NYDSIVDGLNPKASG
-170 AGVVQQLHV
+170 TGVVQKLHV
-179 KKGDM
+179 KKGDL

-189 PIADIANTSTMTLTL
+189 PIADTSDTSTMTLTV

-210 AARISVGQA
+210 AQRIAVGSSAQ
-219 ATVTLAGT
+219 VTLAGT
-227 LETLPGTVESVAS
+227 LETLTGTVESVAN

-261 GALTTA
+261 GALTTS
-267 TTATAKVGD
+267 TTATAKVGS

-286 ASLSQTI
+286 ANLTQTVV
-293 TATGSGEVVSVN
+293 ATGSGEVVSLNV
-305 TSVGSWVSA
+305 SAGSRVSA
-314 GQVLVNLGGSSA
+314 GQVLATLGGSSA
-326 ETSLENA
+326 QTSLENA

-404 KDINKIQAGQE
+404 KDINKVQVGQE

-421 AVEGVTYSGVVDT
+421 AVEGVTFSGVVDT

-497 AGEGAL
+497 AQEGAL
-503 DEQGNV
+503 DENGNV

-518 EVTLGRNDTNNIEI
+518 EVTLGRNDNDNIEI
-532 TSGLKEGEVVVWVNE
+532 TSGLSEGEIVVWVNE
-547 VSNPLAAMMGM
+547 VSNPFAAMMGM

>member
-8 QPVPDTPD
+8 QTAPEVPVIAD
-16 APAVPEAPDI
+16 A

-47 VIAVVVILALIFFFV
+47 VIAVLLVLAALFFFV
-62 IRPMLGAGKDLL
+62 IRPMLGAGKELL
-74 AGAYLTSAAQMQDMT
+74 AGAYLTSTAQMQEMT

-155 NYNSIADGLAPKASG
+155 NYDSIVDGLNPKASG
-170 AGVVQQLHV
+170 AGVVQKLHV
-179 KKGDM
+179 KKGDL

-189 PIADIANTSTMTLTL
+189 PIADISDTSTITLTV

-210 AARISVGQA
+210 AQRIAVGSSAQ
-219 ATVTLAGT
+219 VTLAGT
-227 LETLPGTVESVAS
+227 LETLTGTVESVAN

-261 GALTTA
+261 GALTTS
-267 TTATAKVGD
+267 TTATAKVGS

-286 ASLSQTI
+286 ANLTQTVV
-293 TATGSGEVVSVN
+293 ATGSGEVVSLNV
-305 TSVGSWVSA
+305 SAGSRVSA
-314 GQVLVNLGGSSA
+314 GQVLATLGGSSA
-326 ETSLENA
+326 QTSLENA

-404 KDINKIQAGQE
+404 KDINKVQVGQE

-421 AVEGVTYSGVVDT
+421 AVEGVTFSGVVDT

-497 AGEGAL
+497 AQEGAL
-503 DEQGNV
+503 DENGNV

-518 EVTLGRNDTNNIEI
+518 EVTLGRNDNDNIEI
-532 TSGLKEGEVVVWVNE
+532 TSGLSEGEIVVWVNE
-547 VSNPLAAMMGM
+547 VSNPFAAMMGM

>member
-8 QPVPDTPD
+8 QTAPEVPVIAD
-16 APAVPEAPDI
+16 A

-47 VIAVVVILALIFFFV
+47 VIAVLLVLAALFFFV
-62 IRPMLGAGKDLL
+62 IRPMLGAGKELL
-74 AGAYLTSAAQMQDMT
+74 AGAYLTSTAQMQEMT

-155 NYNSIADGLAPKASG
+155 NYDSIVDGLNPKASG
-170 AGVVQQLHV
+170 AGVVQKLHV
-179 KKGDM
+179 KKGDL

-189 PIADIANTSTMTLTL
+189 PIADISDTSTMTLTV

-210 AARISVGQA
+210 AQRIAVGSSAQ
-219 ATVTLAGT
+219 VTLAGT
-227 LETLPGTVESVAS
+227 LETLTGTVESVAN

-261 GALTTA
+261 GALTTS
-267 TTATAKVGD
+267 TTATAKVGS

-286 ASLSQTI
+286 ANLTQTVV
-293 TATGSGEVVSVN
+293 ATGSGEVVSLNV
-305 TSVGSWVSA
+305 SAGSRVSA
-314 GQVLVNLGGSSA
+314 GQVLATLGGSSA
-326 ETSLENA
+326 QTSLENA

-404 KDINKIQAGQE
+404 KDINKVQVGQE

-421 AVEGVTYSGVVDT
+421 AVEGVTFSGVVDT

-444 QTNYPVTVVINDPQD
+444 QTNYPVTMVINDPQD

-497 AGEGAL
+497 AQEGAL
-503 DEQGNV
+503 DENGNV
-509 VDPSKLETR
+509 VDPSRLETR
-518 EVTLGRNDTNNIEI
+518 EVTLGRNDNDNIEI
-532 TSGLKEGEVVVWVNE
+532 TSGLSEGEIVVWVNE
-547 VSNPLAAMMGM
+547 VSNPFAAMMGM

>member
-8 QPVPDTPD
+8 QTAPEVPVIAD
-16 APAVPEAPDI
+16 A

-47 VIAVVVILALIFFFV
+47 VIAVLLVLAALFFFV
-62 IRPMLGAGKDLL
+62 IRPMLGAGKELL
-74 AGAYLTSAAQMQDMT
+74 AGAYLTSTAQMQEMT

-155 NYNSIADGLAPKASG
+155 NYDSIVDGLNPKASG
-170 AGVVQQLHV
+170 AGVVHKLHV
-179 KKGDM
+179 KKGDL

-189 PIADIANTSTMTLTL
+189 PIADISDTSTMTLTV

-210 AARISVGQA
+210 AQRIAVGSSAQ
-219 ATVTLAGT
+219 VTLAGT
-227 LETLPGTVESVAS
+227 LETLTGTVESVAN

-261 GALTTA
+261 GALTTS
-267 TTATAKVGD
+267 TTATAKVGS

-286 ASLSQTI
+286 ANLTQTVV
-293 TATGSGEVVSVN
+293 ATGSGEVVSLNV
-305 TSVGSWVSA
+305 SAGSRVSA
-314 GQVLVNLGGSSA
+314 GQVLATLGGSSA
-326 ETSLENA
+326 QTSLENA

-404 KDINKIQAGQE
+404 KDINKVQVGQE

-421 AVEGVTYSGVVDT
+421 AVEGVTFSGVVDT

-497 AGEGAL
+497 AQEGAL
-503 DEQGNV
+503 DENGNV
-509 VDPSKLETR
+509 VDPSRLETR
-518 EVTLGRNDTNNIEI
+518 EVTLGRNDNDNIEI
-532 TSGLKEGEVVVWVNE
+532 TSGLSEGEIVVWVNE
-547 VSNPLAAMMGM
+547 VSNPFAAMMGM

>member
-8 QPVPDTPD
+8 QTAPEVPVI
-16 APAVPEAPDI
+16 AGA

-47 VIAVVVILALIFFFV
+47 VIAVLLVLAALFFFV
-62 IRPMLGAGKDLL
+62 IRPMLGAGKELL
-74 AGAYLTSAAQMQDMT
+74 AGAYLTSTAQMQEMT

-123 QVEKGDVL
+123 QVEKGDIL

-155 NYNSIADGLAPKASG
+155 NYDSIVDGLNPKASG
-170 AGVVQQLHV
+170 AGVVQKLHV
-179 KKGDM
+179 KKGDL

-189 PIADIANTSTMTLTL
+189 PIADISDTSTMTLTV

-210 AARISVGQA
+210 AQRIAVGSSAQ
-219 ATVTLAGT
+219 VTLAGT
-227 LETLPGTVESVAS
+227 LETLTGTVESVAN

-261 GALTTA
+261 GALTTS
-267 TTATAKVGD
+267 TTATAKVGS

-286 ASLSQTI
+286 ANLTQTVV
-293 TATGSGEVVSVN
+293 ATGSGEVVSLNV
-305 TSVGSWVSA
+305 SAGSRVSA
-314 GQVLVNLGGSSA
+314 GQVLATLGGSSA
-326 ETSLENA
+326 QTSLENA

-361 GTVIEKNFKAGDT
+361 GTVIEKNFKVGDT

-404 KDINKIQAGQE
+404 KDINKVQVGQE

-421 AVEGVTYSGVVDT
+421 AVEGVTFSGVVDT

-497 AGEGAL
+497 AQEGAL
-503 DEQGNV
+503 DENGNV

-518 EVTLGRNDTNNIEI
+518 EVTLGRNDNDNIEI
-532 TSGLKEGEVVVWVNE
+532 TSGLSEGEIVVWVNE
-547 VSNPLAAMMGM
+547 VSNPFAAMMGM

>member
-8 QPVPDTPD
+8 QTAPEVPVIAD
-16 APAVPEAPDI
+16 A

-47 VIAVVVILALIFFFV
+47 VIAVLLVLAALFFFV
-62 IRPMLGAGKDLL
+62 IRPMLGAGKELL
-74 AGAYLTSAAQMQDMT
+74 AGAYLTSTAQMQEMT

-155 NYNSIADGLAPKASG
+155 NYDSIVDGLNPKASG
-170 AGVVQQLHV
+170 AGVVQKLHV
-179 KKGDM
+179 KKGDL

-189 PIADIANTSTMTLTL
+189 PIADISDTSTMTLTV

-210 AARISVGQA
+210 AQRIAVGSSAQ
-219 ATVTLAGT
+219 VTLAGT
-227 LETLPGTVESVAS
+227 LETLTGTVESVAN

-261 GALTTA
+261 GALTTS
-267 TTATAKVGD
+267 TTATAKVGS

-286 ASLSQTI
+286 ANLTQTVV
-293 TATGSGEVVSVN
+293 ATGSGEVVSLNV
-305 TSVGSWVSA
+305 SAGSRVSA
-314 GQVLVNLGGSSA
+314 GQVLATLGGSSA
-326 ETSLENA
+326 QTSLENA

-404 KDINKIQAGQE
+404 KDINKVQVGQE

-421 AVEGVTYSGVVDT
+421 AVEGVTFSGVVDT
-434 VNINGTTVSG
+434 VNINGTTVSS

-497 AGEGAL
+497 AQEGAL
-503 DEQGNV
+503 DENGNV

-518 EVTLGRNDTNNIEI
+518 EVTLGRNDNDNIEI
-532 TSGLKEGEVVVWVNE
+532 TSGLSEGEIVVWVNE
-547 VSNPLAAMMGM
+547 VSNPFAAMMGM

>member
-8 QPVPDTPD
+8 QTAPEVPVIAD
-16 APAVPEAPDI
+16 A

-47 VIAVVVILALIFFFV
+47 VIAVLLVLAALFFFV
-62 IRPMLGAGKDLL
+62 IRPMLGAGKELL
-74 AGAYLTSAAQMQDMT
+74 AGAYLTSTAQMQEMT

-155 NYNSIADGLAPKASG
+155 NYDSIVDGLNPKASG
-170 AGVVQQLHV
+170 AGVVQKLHV
-179 KKGDM
+179 KKGDL

-189 PIADIANTSTMTLTL
+189 PIADISDTSTMTLTV

-210 AARISVGQA
+210 AQRIAVGSSAQ
-219 ATVTLAGT
+219 VTLAGT
-227 LETLPGTVESVAS
+227 LETLTGTVESVAN

-261 GALTTA
+261 GALTTS
-267 TTATAKVGD
+267 TTATAKVGS

-286 ASLSQTI
+286 ANLTQTVV
-293 TATGSGEVVSVN
+293 ATGSGEVVSLNV
-305 TSVGSWVSA
+305 SAGSRVSA
-314 GQVLVNLGGSSA
+314 GQVLATLGGSSA
-326 ETSLENA
+326 QTSLENA

-404 KDINKIQAGQE
+404 KDINKVQVGQE

-421 AVEGVTYSGVVDT
+421 AVEGVTFSGVVDT

-497 AGEGAL
+497 AQEGAL
-503 DEQGNV
+503 DENGNV

-518 EVTLGRNDTNNIEI
+518 EVTLGRNDNDNIEI
-532 TSGLKEGEVVVWVNE
+532 TSGLSEGEIVVWVNE
-547 VSNPLAAMMGM
+547 VSNPFSAMMGM

>member
-8 QPVPDTPD
+8 QTVPVSS
-16 APAVPEAPDI
+16 APAQAPQ
-26 PEQDSTPTWKA
+26 QDSAPTWKA
-37 PKKKRRWPKV
+37 PKKKRRWPKIV
-47 VIAVVVILALIFFFV
+47 LLVAVILAALIFFV
-62 IRPMLGAGKDLL
+62 VRSMLGAGKNLL
-74 AGAYLTSAAQMQDMT
+74 AGAYLTATAQMQEMT

-131 YRIDPGSAETALQQA
+131 YRIDPGSAQTTVQQAQLAVQQA
-146 QLSVQQAQL
+146 QLS
-155 NYNSIADGLAPKASG
+155 YDSIADGLAPKASG

-179 KKGDM
+179 KKGDL
-184 VSAGS
+184 VTAGS
-189 PIADIANTSTMTLTL
+189 PIADISDTSTMTLTL

-210 AARISVGQA
+210 AARISVGEA

-227 LETLPGTVESVAS
+227 LETLSGTVESVAA

-286 ASLSQTI
+286 ANLSQTI
-293 TATGSGEVVSVN
+293 TAAGSGEVVSVN
-305 TSVGSWVSA
+305 TSVGSRVSP

-333 SISLQNAQLSLQ
+333 ALSLQNAQLSLQ

-350 LDNYTITAPIS
+350 LENYTITAPIS

-404 KDINKIQAGQE
+404 KDINKIQVGQE

-421 AVEGVTYSGVVDT
+421 AVEGVTFSGVVDT

-503 DEQGNV
+503 DEEGNV
-509 VDPSKLETR
+509 IDPSKLETR
-518 EVTLGRNDTNNIEI
+518 EVTLGRNDNDNIEI
-532 TSGLKEGEVVVWVNE
+532 TSGLTEGDVVVWANE
-547 VSNPLAAMMGM
+547 VSNPLASMMGM

>member
-8 QPVPDTPD
+8 QTAPEVPVIAD
-16 APAVPEAPDI
+16 A

-47 VIAVVVILALIFFFV
+47 VIAVLLVLAALFFFV
-62 IRPMLGAGKDLL
+62 IRPMLGAGKELL
-74 AGAYLTSAAQMQDMT
+74 AGAYLTSTAQMQEMT

-155 NYNSIADGLAPKASG
+155 NYDSIVDGLNPKASG
-170 AGVVQQLHV
+170 AGVVQKLHV
-179 KKGDM
+179 KKGDL

-189 PIADIANTSTMTLTL
+189 PIADISDTSTMTLTV

-210 AARISVGQA
+210 AQRIAVGSSAQ
-219 ATVTLAGT
+219 VTLAGT
-227 LETLPGTVESVAS
+227 LETLTGTVESVAN

-261 GALTTA
+261 GALTTS
-267 TTATAKVGD
+267 TTATAKVGS

-286 ASLSQTI
+286 ANLTQTVV
-293 TATGSGEVVSVN
+293 ATGSGEVVSLNV
-305 TSVGSWVSA
+305 SAGSRVSA
-314 GQVLVNLGGSSA
+314 GQVLATLGGSSA
-326 ETSLENA
+326 QTSLENA

-387 AVLYDMSTLTFE
+387 AVLYDMSTLTCE

-404 KDINKIQAGQE
+404 KDINKVQVGQE

-421 AVEGVTYSGVVDT
+421 AVEGVTFSGVVDT

-497 AGEGAL
+497 AQEGAL
-503 DEQGNV
+503 DENGNV

-518 EVTLGRNDTNNIEI
+518 EVTLGRNDNDNIEI
-532 TSGLKEGEVVVWVNE
+532 TSGLSEGEIVVWVNE
-547 VSNPLAAMMGM
+547 VSNPFAAMMGM

>member
-8 QPVPDTPD
+8 QTAPEVPVIAD
-16 APAVPEAPDI
+16 A

-47 VIAVVVILALIFFFV
+47 VIAVLLVLAALFFFV
-62 IRPMLGAGKDLL
+62 IRPMLGAGKELL
-74 AGAYLTSAAQMQDMT
+74 AGAYLTSTAQMQEMT

-146 QLSVQQAQL
+146 QLSVQQAHL
-155 NYNSIADGLAPKASG
+155 NYDSIVDGLNPKASG
-170 AGVVQQLHV
+170 AGVVQKLHV
-179 KKGDM
+179 KKGDL

-189 PIADIANTSTMTLTL
+189 PIADISDTSTMTLTV

-210 AARISVGQA
+210 AQRIAVGSSAQ
-219 ATVTLAGT
+219 VTLAGT
-227 LETLPGTVESVAS
+227 LETLTGTVESVAN

-261 GALTTA
+261 GALTTS
-267 TTATAKVGD
+267 TTATAKVGS

-286 ASLSQTI
+286 ANLTQTVV
-293 TATGSGEVVSVN
+293 ATGSGEVVSLNV
-305 TSVGSWVSA
+305 SAGSRVSA
-314 GQVLVNLGGSSA
+314 GQVLATLGGSSA
-326 ETSLENA
+326 QTSLENA

-404 KDINKIQAGQE
+404 KDINKVQVGQE

-421 AVEGVTYSGVVDT
+421 AVEGVTFSGVVDT

-497 AGEGAL
+497 AQEGAL
-503 DEQGNV
+503 DENGNV

-518 EVTLGRNDTNNIEI
+518 EVTLGRNDNDNIEI
-532 TSGLKEGEVVVWVNE
+532 TSGLSEEEIVVWVNE
-547 VSNPLAAMMGM
+547 VSNPFAAMMGM

>member
-8 QPVPDTPD
+8 QTASEVPVIAD
-16 APAVPEAPDI
+16 A
-26 PEQDSTPTWKA
+26 PEQDSIPTWKA

-47 VIAVVVILALIFFFV
+47 VIAVLLVLAALFFFV
-62 IRPMLGAGKDLL
+62 IRPMLGAGKELL
-74 AGAYLTSAAQMQDMT
+74 AGAYLTSTAQMQEMT

-155 NYNSIADGLAPKASG
+155 NYDSIVDGLNPKASG
-170 AGVVQQLHV
+170 AGVVQKLHV
-179 KKGDM
+179 KKGDL

-189 PIADIANTSTMTLTL
+189 PIADISDTSTMTLTV

-210 AARISVGQA
+210 AQRIAVGSSAQ
-219 ATVTLAGT
+219 VTLAGT
-227 LETLPGTVESVAS
+227 LETLTGTVESVAN

-261 GALTTA
+261 GALTTS
-267 TTATAKVGD
+267 TTATAKVGS

-286 ASLSQTI
+286 ANLTQTVV
-293 TATGSGEVVSVN
+293 ATGSGEVVSLNV
-305 TSVGSWVSA
+305 SAGSRVSA
-314 GQVLVNLGGSSA
+314 GQVLATLGGSSA
-326 ETSLENA
+326 QTSLENA

-404 KDINKIQAGQE
+404 KDINKVQVGQE

-421 AVEGVTYSGVVDT
+421 AVEGVTFSGVVDT

-497 AGEGAL
+497 AQEGAL
-503 DEQGNV
+503 DENGNV

-518 EVTLGRNDTNNIEI
+518 EVTLGRNDNDNIEI
-532 TSGLKEGEVVVWVNE
+532 TSGLSEGEIVVWVNE
-547 VSNPLAAMMGM
+547 VSNPFAAMMGM

>member
-8 QPVPDTPD
+8 QTAPEVPVIAD
-16 APAVPEAPDI
+16 A

-47 VIAVVVILALIFFFV
+47 VIAVLLVLAALFFFV
-62 IRPMLGAGKDLL
+62 IRPMLGAGKELL
-74 AGAYLTSAAQMQDMT
+74 AGAYLTSTAQMQEMT

-155 NYNSIADGLAPKASG
+155 NYDSIVDGLNPKASG
-170 AGVVQQLHV
+170 AGVVQKLHV
-179 KKGDM
+179 KKGDL

-189 PIADIANTSTMTLTL
+189 PIADISDTSTMTLTV

-210 AARISVGQA
+210 AQRIAVGSSAQ
-219 ATVTLAGT
+219 VTLAGT
-227 LETLPGTVESVAS
+227 LETLTGTVESVAN

-261 GALTTA
+261 GALTTS
-267 TTATAKVGD
+267 TTATAKVGS

-286 ASLSQTI
+286 ANLTQTVV
-293 TATGSGEVVSVN
+293 ATGSGEVVSLNV
-305 TSVGSWVSA
+305 SAGSRVSA
-314 GQVLVNLGGSSA
+314 GQVLATLGGSSA
-326 ETSLENA
+326 QTSLENA

-404 KDINKIQAGQE
+404 KDINKVQVGQE

-421 AVEGVTYSGVVDT
+421 AVEGVTFSGVVDT

-497 AGEGAL
+497 AQEGAL
-503 DEQGNV
+503 DENGNV
-509 VDPSKLETR
+509 VDPSRLETR
-518 EVTLGRNDTNNIEI
+518 EVTLGRNDNDNIEI
-532 TSGLKEGEVVVWVNE
+532 TSGLSEGEIVVWVNE
-547 VSNPLAAMMGM
+547 VSNPFAAMMGM

>member
-8 QPVPDTPD
+8 QTAPEVPVIAD
-16 APAVPEAPDI
+16 A

-47 VIAVVVILALIFFFV
+47 VIAVLLVLAALFFFV
-62 IRPMLGAGKDLL
+62 IRPMLGAGKELL
-74 AGAYLTSAAQMQDMT
+74 AGAYLTSTAQMQEMT

-155 NYNSIADGLAPKASG
+155 NYDSIVDGLNPKASG
-170 AGVVQQLHV
+170 AGVVQKLHV
-179 KKGDM
+179 KKGDL

-189 PIADIANTSTMTLTL
+189 PIADISDTSTMTLTV

-210 AARISVGQA
+210 AQRIAVGSSAQ
-219 ATVTLAGT
+219 VTLAGT
-227 LETLPGTVESVAS
+227 LETLTGTVESVAN

-261 GALTTA
+261 GALTTS
-267 TTATAKVGD
+267 TTATAKVGS

-286 ASLSQTI
+286 ANLTQTVV
-293 TATGSGEVVSVN
+293 ATGSGEVVSLNV
-305 TSVGSWVSA
+305 SAGSRVSA
-314 GQVLVNLGGSSA
+314 GQVLATLGGSSA
-326 ETSLENA
+326 QTSLENA

-387 AVLYDMSTLTFE
+387 AVFYDMSTLTFE

-404 KDINKIQAGQE
+404 KDINKVQVGQE

-421 AVEGVTYSGVVDT
+421 AVEGVTFSGVVDT

-497 AGEGAL
+497 AQEGAL
-503 DEQGNV
+503 DENGNV

-518 EVTLGRNDTNNIEI
+518 EVTLGRNDNDNIEI
-532 TSGLKEGEVVVWVNE
+532 TSGLSEGEIVVWVNE
-547 VSNPLAAMMGM
+547 VSNPFAAMMGM

>member
-8 QPVPDTPD
+8 QTAPEVPVIAD
-16 APAVPEAPDI
+16 A

-47 VIAVVVILALIFFFV
+47 VIAVLLVLAALFFFV
-62 IRPMLGAGKDLL
+62 IRPMLGAGKELL
-74 AGAYLTSAAQMQDMT
+74 AGAYLTSTAQMQEMT

-155 NYNSIADGLAPKASG
+155 NYDSIVDGLNPKASG
-170 AGVVQQLHV
+170 AGVVQKLHV
-179 KKGDM
+179 KKGDL

-189 PIADIANTSTMTLTL
+189 PIADISDTSTMTLTV

-210 AARISVGQA
+210 AQRIAVGSSAQ
-219 ATVTLAGT
+219 VTLAGT
-227 LETLPGTVESVAS
+227 LETLTGTVESVAN

-261 GALTTA
+261 GALTTS
-267 TTATAKVGD
+267 TTATAKVGS

-286 ASLSQTI
+286 ANLTQTVV
-293 TATGSGEVVSVN
+293 ATGSGEVVSLNV
-305 TSVGSWVSA
+305 SAGSWVSA
-314 GQVLVNLGGSSA
+314 GQVLATLGGSSA
-326 ETSLENA
+326 QTSLENA

-404 KDINKIQAGQE
+404 KDINKVQVGQE

-421 AVEGVTYSGVVDT
+421 AVEGVTFSGVVDT

-497 AGEGAL
+497 AQEGAL
-503 DEQGNV
+503 DESGNV

-518 EVTLGRNDTNNIEI
+518 EVTLGRNDNDNIEI
-532 TSGLKEGEVVVWVNE
+532 TSGLSEGEIVVWVNE
-547 VSNPLAAMMGM
+547 VSNPFAAMMGM